1 MTDTI
6 AQMLTTIRNAQM
18 AGHKEATVSSSKLKL
33 AVAKIL
39 EKEGFVE
46 FANLNQENNF
56 NVIKIGLK
64 YHDVSRTKRVPAI
77 TGIERVSR
85 EGQRVYVKKKDI
97 RKVKNNYGLAIISTS
112 RGVMT
117 GEESKKL
124 GLGGEYICKVW

>member
-1 MTDTI
+1 
-6 AQMLTTIRNAQM
+6 M
-18 AGHKEATVSSSKLKL
+18 AGHKEVKVSASKLKL

-46 FANLNQENNF
+46 FANAEQDNNF
-56 NVIKIGLK
+56 KVIKIGLK
-64 YHDVSRTKRVPAI
+64 YHAVSRTKRLPAI
-77 TGIERVSR
+77 NGLDRVSK

-97 RKVKNNYGLAIISTS
+97 RNVKNSYGLAIISTS
-112 RGVMT
+112 KGVMT